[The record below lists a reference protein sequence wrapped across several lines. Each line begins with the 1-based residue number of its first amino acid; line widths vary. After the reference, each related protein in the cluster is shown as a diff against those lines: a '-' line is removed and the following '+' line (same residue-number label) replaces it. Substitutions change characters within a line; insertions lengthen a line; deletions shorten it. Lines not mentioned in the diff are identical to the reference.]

1 MQKLHIFIVKNFG
14 EYNEENKYHVVSTPF
29 KGIYYVEFENK
40 YFLGLSIKI
49 FADRTHTEQVDNFK
63 LVIDS
68 RKVFGQNNSKNHF
81 FVFETVIKT
90 ILNLFACYFKCH
102 TDIIFTSFP
111 WYILK
116 FCKRNPIKGNIF

>member
-1 MQKLHIFIVKNFG
+1 MQKLHVFIVKNFG

-40 YFLGLSIKI
+40 YFLGLSIKM
-49 FADRTHTEQVDNFK
+49 FADRTHTEQVENFK

-90 ILNLFACYFKCH
+90 IQIYLPVISNVTQTLFSHPFLGIY
-102 TDIIFTSFP
+102 
-111 WYILK
+111 
-116 FCKRNPIKGNIF
+116 